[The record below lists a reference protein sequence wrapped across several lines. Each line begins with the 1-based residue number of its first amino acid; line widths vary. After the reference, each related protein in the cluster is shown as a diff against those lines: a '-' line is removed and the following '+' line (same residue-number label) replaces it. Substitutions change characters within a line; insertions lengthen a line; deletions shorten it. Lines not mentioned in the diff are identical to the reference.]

1 MVKEFVVSAHGN
13 LEKTKQ
19 MLADHPGLLNAT
31 WDWGGGDFETGL
43 GGASHM
49 GNREI
54 AEYLIG
60 RGARMDIFAAAMLDK
75 LEVVRA
81 LMQAFPGIEKSLG
94 PHKIPLAAH
103 AQRGKA
109 ERVIEYLKLKV

>member
-1 MVKEFVVSAHGN
+1 MLSFTTRRAMVLAAPAWLGAQTVSKRPDKGPPLAPDLVKAFVGAAHGN
-13 LEKTKQ
+13 LEKTKE
-19 MLADHPGLLNAT
+19 MLAETPALLNAT

-60 RGARMDIFAAAMLDK
+60 QGARADPTAGA
-75 LEVVRA
+75 R
-81 LMQAFPGIEKSLG
+81 
-94 PHKIPLAAH
+94 
-103 AQRGKA
+103 AQRKGG
-109 ERVIEYLKLKV
+109 ECD